1 MRCINSYSP
10 FSVHVYSVA
19 QSCLTL
25 CDPVDCTHQA
35 PLSGEFSRKE
45 YWSVVPLPTPG
56 NVPNPGTEPMSLALV
71 SDYFLRLEV
80 KDVIK
85 QFMYV

>member
-1 MRCINSYSP
+1 MSDSLRPCGLYPSGSPVCGIFQERILECVATSYSREC
-10 FSVHVYSVA
+10 S
-19 QSCLTL
+19 Q
-25 CDPVDCTHQA
+25 
-35 PLSGEFSRKE
+35 
-45 YWSVVPLPTPG
+45 
-56 NVPNPGTEPMSLALV
+56 PGTEPMSLALV